1 MPGTDTAYGC
11 LGLLTFFA
19 LLSSHM
25 SRGLGGMGQDL
36 MEQVRCEGKPIT
48 FSVTTVASP
57 GSGCQ
62 CVDFVIRICRIMLG
76 NAKSVRGKIKILR
89 VIFLSLAL
97 Y

>member
-1 MPGTDTAYGC
+1 MCATEGYSLWVPWFTYFLC
-11 LGLLTFFA
+11 PPLF
-19 LLSSHM
+19 SHV
-25 SRGLGGMGQDL
+25 RGLGGMGQDL

-76 NAKSVRGKIKILR
+76 NAKSVRGKIKILL
-89 VIFLSLAL
+89 FF
-97 Y
+97 